1 MITQMRGDADLDMS
15 TALLVFKIQRMRV
28 EIDRILM
35 GEMSI
40 IELMT
45 FGTFGYR
52 QR

>member
-1 MITQMRGDADLDMS
+1 MRGDADLDMS
-15 TALLVFKIQRMRV
+15 TALLVFKTQIMRV
-28 EIDRILM
+28 EIDRKVLM

>member
-1 MITQMRGDADLDMS
+1 MRGDADLDMS